1 MFIISRQ
8 TAFHSFPYSVLWS
21 HLFHHDFHDHHE
33 PQSPFHA
40 VFPAWRSGFFSTQK
54 RRYPCSVFST
64 ITFVSLHTIHR
75 RYIKRKAQKFF
86 HAAFPARRSGL
97 ISQQARR
104 CPCSVSFS
112 YIRFTSTQP
121 PALHQDRTTETS
133 NRRNV
138 LYVFFFYL
146 IREKRRRGFGKE
158 HLYIPAC
165 LVCCAP
171 EKKFPVNS
179 TIIPCPN
186 CSKKIKWFL
195 VQRKWKRERM
205 FPPMAFFGGK
215 LRVAWHNSDY

>member
-1 MFIISRQ
+1 MTFMTITNPKVHFMQFSQHGVLVSSQRKSED
-8 TAFHSFPYSVLWS
+8 TLAASFPPLHSFHFIPFTGVTSREKPKSSFMQPFQHGDLVSFPNKREDAPAAFLS
-21 HLFHHDFHDHHE
+21 H
-33 PQSPFHA
+33 
-40 VFPAWRSGFFSTQK
+40 
-54 RRYPCSVFST
+54 
-64 ITFVSLHTIHR
+64 TFVSHPLNHQHYTKTER
-75 RYIKRKAQKFF
+75 QK
-86 HAAFPARRSGL
+86 
-97 ISQQARR
+97 QA
-104 CPCSVSFS
+104 
-112 YIRFTSTQP
+112 
-121 PALHQDRTTETS
+121 TEGT
-133 NRRNV
+133 
-138 LYVFFFYL
+138 
-146 IREKRRRGFGKE
+146 RGFGKE